1 MGVNSF
7 LISANVTIFSKSID
21 NQQLL
26 LAHEKLNEFNLL
38 SCQKKHPQLCH
49 VSHNLPWPLETKL
62 LSTSVSFSHSYHR
75 NCCCKSV
82 LKMAPNGKKALSAA
96 ERQRKRREKLKNEG
110 RYVEYKARHAEYQ
123 NKYRERKNSQM
134 KNQTPE
140 EQAEAVLLRRE
151 QDRLRKRRNRAKA
164 TTPDVPGQN
173 HRAYSRL
180 SSLHRAVNLNL
191 NLNKRVIARLS

>member
-1 MGVNSF
+1 
-7 LISANVTIFSKSID
+7 
-21 NQQLL
+21 
-26 LAHEKLNEFNLL
+26 
-38 SCQKKHPQLCH
+38 
-49 VSHNLPWPLETKL
+49 
-62 LSTSVSFSHSYHR
+62 
-75 NCCCKSV
+75 
-82 LKMAPNGKKALSAA
+82 MAPNGKKALSAA

-123 NKYRERKNSQM
+123 KKYRERKNSQM

-180 SSLHRAVNLNL
+180 SSLHRAVNLAKKSL
-191 NLNKRVIARLS
+191 PKSPRKRSVVVKRLASEFEDDENSTDTRVQVRHLLSLPKETINSVRSFYLRDDIS